1 MISNLNGVHVQRS
14 IARVGMKA
22 VATLKYRP
30 AAEQMRYL
38 AHTVQYQMLWDIV
51 ICRRVF
57 KIAES
62 D

>member
-1 MISNLNGVHVQRS
+1 VISNLNGVHVPLS
-14 IARVGMKA
+14 KARVGMKA

-30 AAEQMRYL
+30 AAEQLLYL
-38 AHTVQYQMLWDIV
+38 AHTVEKRMFSDIV